1 MILTCPAC
9 STNYVVKDGA
19 IPPQGRQVRCAAC
32 KHSWHQD
39 AMAGAE
45 PAVERASSH
54 AGEPITAPAE
64 PVGAAEEHDIEAK
77 VEHAPW
83 DHGHDAAITSS
94 HDNVAASAPETSAW
108 GDPAANPLPESFDA
122 TAPIRHEE
130 PAPLVVRGESDA
142 PLHSFAEPV
151 APAEPVTPEPVAA
164 EPASAEPALGEPT
177 PFVAEHEPAPAE
189 PVEDDFEP
197 YAPIGDDDEPPRRRW
212 PWVVVLLLLIVGGAA
227 AFWFL
232 APPSWKV
239 RAGIAGAAASALE
252 IKVDSTDR
260 TPLAQSDK
268 DLVTVSGRIIN
279 NSDQDQSLPPIHVL
293 LSDKATKKVVH
304 RWTIAPPV
312 ATLAPRQA
320 TNFNSAEIGVPR
332 TGEDLTVKL
341 GP

>member
-19 IPPQGRQVRCAAC
+19 IPRQGRQVRCAAC

-39 AMAGAE
+39 AMAGEEAVAP
-45 PAVERASSH
+45 PAHR
-54 AGEPITAPAE
+54 PAE
-64 PVGAAEEHDIEAK
+64 EPPAPPSEPVQAAEQHDIEAH
-77 VEHAPW
+77 VDHAPW
-83 DHGHDAAITSS
+83 DHDHDAAMTSS
-94 HDNVAASAPETSAW
+94 HDDVAAPAPEPSAW

-122 TAPIRHEE
+122 TAPIAHDD
-130 PAPLVVRGESDA
+130 APPVVARGESDA
-142 PLHSFAEPV
+142 PLHSFAEPD
-151 APAEPVTPEPVAA
+151 ADPAMADPAA
-164 EPASAEPALGEPT
+164 VVP
-177 PFVAEHEPAPAE
+177 EHEPELAGPAD
-189 PVEDDFEP
+189 DDFEP
-197 YAPIGDDDEPPRRRW
+197 YAPIGEDDEPPRRRW
-212 PWVVVLLLLIVGGAA
+212 PWVALLLLLIVGGAA

-293 LSDKATKKVVH
+293 LSDKATKQVVH

-312 ATLAPRQA
+312 ATLPPRQA
-320 TNFNSAEIGVPR
+320 TNFNSAEIGVPK
-332 TGEDLTVKL
+332 TGDDLTVKL

>member
-39 AMAGAE
+39 AMAGEEAVAD
-45 PAVERASSH
+45 PALGP
-54 AGEPITAPAE
+54 AGQQPDPAAD
-64 PVGAAEEHDIEAK
+64 PVQAVDEHDIEAH
-77 VEHAPW
+77 VDHAPW
-83 DHGHDAAITSS
+83 DHDHDAAMTSS
-94 HDNVAASAPETSAW
+94 HDDVAAPAPEPSAW

-122 TAPIRHEE
+122 TAPIAHDVAS
-130 PAPLVVRGESDA
+130 PVVARGESDA
-142 PLHSFAEPV
+142 PLHSFAEP
-151 APAEPVTPEPVAA
+151 AADPAMA
-164 EPASAEPALGEPT
+164 EPAAVVP
-177 PFVAEHEPAPAE
+177 EHEPAPAV
-189 PVEDDFEP
+189 PAEDDFEP
-197 YAPIGDDDEPPRRRW
+197 YAPIGEDDEPPRRRW
-212 PWVVVLLLLIVGGAA
+212 PWVALLLLLIVGGAA

-293 LSDKATKKVVH
+293 LSDKATKQVVH

-312 ATLAPRQA
+312 ASLPPRQA
-320 TNFNSAEIGVPR
+320 TNFNSAEIGVPK
-332 TGEDLTVKL
+332 TGDDLTVKL

>member
-19 IPPQGRQVRCAAC
+19 IPPHGRQVRCAAC

-39 AMAGAE
+39 AMAGDD
-45 PAVERASSH
+45 PAIAPAPVT
-54 AGEPITAPAE
+54 GEGPPPAAE
-64 PVGAAEEHDIEAK
+64 PVNAAEEHDIEAK
-77 VEHAPW
+77 VDHAPW
-83 DHGHDAAITSS
+83 DHGHDAAMTSS
-94 HDNVAASAPETSAW
+94 HDDVAASAPEPSAW

-122 TAPIRHEE
+122 TSPIAHDEA
-130 PAPLVVRGESDA
+130 APLIVREESDA
-142 PLHSFAEPV
+142 PLHSFAEPAAAA
-151 APAEPVTPEPVAA
+151 APAMA
-164 EPASAEPALGEPT
+164 EPA
-177 PFVAEHEPAPAE
+177 PFVPEHEPAPAE
-189 PVEDDFEP
+189 PAEDDFEP
-197 YAPIGDDDEPPRRRW
+197 YAPIGEDDEPPRRRW
-212 PWVVVLLLLIVGGAA
+212 PWIVVLLLLIVGGAA

-239 RAGIAGAAASALE
+239 RAGIAGATASALE

-293 LSDKATKKVVH
+293 LSDKTSKKVVH

-312 ATLAPRQA
+312 ASLPPRQA